1 MPVIVLL
8 NVDANIIANMFV
20 MSSKRSLLLW
30 RLRDVLNKSSPTF
43 SQTIQPQP
51 TSLAWTLYLYI

>member
-20 MSSKRSLLLW
+20 TSSKRSLLRW
-30 RLRDVLNKSSPTF
+30 RLRDVLTKSLQTF
-43 SQTIQPQP
+43 SQTIQQQP
-51 TSLAWTLYLYI
+51 TSLAWTLCLYI

>member
-20 MSSKRSLLLW
+20 TSSKRSLLRW
-30 RLRDVLNKSSPTF
+30 RLRDVLTKSLQTF
-43 SQTIQPQP
+43 SQMIQPQP